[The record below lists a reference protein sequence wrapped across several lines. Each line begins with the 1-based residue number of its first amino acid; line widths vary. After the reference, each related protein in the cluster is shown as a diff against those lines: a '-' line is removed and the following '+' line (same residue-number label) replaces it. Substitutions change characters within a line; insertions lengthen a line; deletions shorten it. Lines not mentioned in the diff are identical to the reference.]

1 MDEELQ
7 QMLDN
12 AIEQVLSEE
21 FPLDNYLAQAED
33 LLSRGRNLQP
43 QVQQLTAPKKLLEK
57 AAKSASKEF
66 QLNEL
71 KAKVKKVFLSGL
83 NDIDGVNADH
93 SSAEDDE
100 FIAKLKKVLEEGDKT
115 IDDLVNYLK
124 TFLEKNKYN
133 QLQQRADSLANS
145 NVNLYADIARFMQ
158 DGYRFLGTLGEEIR
172 GSTVVYEVVL
182 NAESESMQKSGYFSI
197 DEILQYSYIEEH
209 RGTFSLRLDPSLIG
223 KSDKL
228 FKWNP
233 EAQNIFKK
241 MATLAHT
248 SEDLSKMNYGQLSE
262 AFRAGA
268 EAIFKNGL
276 KEALGQD
283 TDELLMADPHGIH
296 YYLHTAYTGRLS
308 YMKGPDFMTN
318 IDSMF
323 QIFEEEEQEAAKQ
336 TLLELNATS
345 ADGVVNIQ
353 EKSGRATFTT
363 FNGVLSNVQKAK
375 TSLEKLHNAKSQ
387 IQGKTKGA
395 TAGIEQRIINLAEK
409 LVQQFVGV

>member
-21 FPLDNYLAQAED
+21 FPLDNYLAQAND
-33 LLSRGRNLQP
+33 LLVRGQNLQP
-43 QVQQLTAPKKLLEK
+43 QVQQLTAPKKMLER

-66 QLNEL
+66 QLNDL
-71 KAKVKKVFLSGL
+71 KSKIKKIFLSGL
-83 NDIDGVNADH
+83 NSLDGVNADH

-100 FIAKLKKVLEEGDKT
+100 FIAKLENALNEGNKT
-115 IDDLVNYLK
+115 INDLVNYLK
-124 TFLEKNKYN
+124 DFLEKNRYN
-133 QLQQRADSLANS
+133 QLQQQADTLIN
-145 NVNLYADIARFMQ
+145 NNGGLYSDIAKFMQ

-172 GSTVVYEVVL
+172 GSSIVYEVVL

-223 KSDKL
+223 KSNKM
-228 FKWNP
+228 FQWSP

-241 MATLAHT
+241 IATLAHT
-248 SEDLSKMNYGQLSE
+248 SDDLSKMNYGQLSE

-276 KEALGQD
+276 KEALGKE
-283 TDELLMADPHGIH
+283 TDELLMSDPHGIH

-323 QIFEEEEQEAAKQ
+323 QIFEEEEQEAAKRS
-336 TLLELNATS
+336 LLELS
-345 ADGVVNIQ
+345 AVNSNGTVNIQ
-353 EKSGRATFTT
+353 EKAGRATFTT
-363 FNGVLSNVQKAK
+363 FGSVLSNVKKAK
-375 TSLEKLHNAKSQ
+375 VSLEKLHNAKSQ

-395 TAGIEQRIINLAEK
+395 TSGIEQRIINLAEK